1 MTTEGGG
8 GLGLDDLLG
17 QELRQ
22 RVGNLQG
29 PSPRAGQSL
38 YHSLYLTG
46 GTGLSVLSM
55 IVATATT
62 KATVALAAAA
72 LLVGGGAAAAT
83 AATGSTDPTVWG
95 KTVTAAVATCKGH
108 LLADQHGI
116 GQCVSAVAKQK
127 GAEERAL
134 HSKAPAPHSTSNPS
148 DVPSTKPSDV
158 PHGEPT
164 DLPHGNPTD
173 LPYGRPNTTPPG
185 SSGGPIATPVGH
197 PSHP

>member
-1 MTTEGGG
+1 M
-8 GLGLDDLLG
+8 
-17 QELRQ
+17 
-22 RVGNLQG
+22 
-29 PSPRAGQSL
+29 
-38 YHSLYLTG
+38 
-46 GTGLSVLSM
+46 SVLSM

-83 AATGSTDPTVWG
+83 VATGSADPMVWG

-134 HSKAPAPHSTSNPS
+134 HSKAPAPHSTGNPR
-148 DVPSTKPSDV
+148 DLPTTKPSDV
-158 PHGEPT
+158 PHGKPSDVPHGKPT
-164 DLPHGNPTD
+164 DLPQGRPSD
-173 LPYGRPNTTPPG
+173 LPPGHPSTTPPG
-185 SSGGPIATPVGH
+185 LSGSPIVTPVGH
-197 PSHP
+197 PTHP